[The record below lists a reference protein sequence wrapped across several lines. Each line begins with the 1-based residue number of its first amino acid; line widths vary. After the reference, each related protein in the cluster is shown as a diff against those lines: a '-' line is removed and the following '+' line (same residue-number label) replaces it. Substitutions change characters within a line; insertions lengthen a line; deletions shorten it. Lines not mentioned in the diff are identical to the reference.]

1 MAGTDLIA
9 SIRSSIHVNATQL
22 NILPKRE
29 RVTERTRFHLRRGLA
44 IGGILPPCDAIFFG
58 DWPLN
63 HCLSVSLL
71 CICL

>member
-1 MAGTDLIA
+1 MAGTDPTA
-9 SIRSSIHVNATQL
+9 SIRSSIHMNAIQS

-29 RVTERTRFHLRRGLA
+29 RVTEHLVPSVQG
-44 IGGILPPCDAIFFG
+44 PCHQGAYSYPDAIFFG

-63 HCLSVSLL
+63 RCLSVSLL